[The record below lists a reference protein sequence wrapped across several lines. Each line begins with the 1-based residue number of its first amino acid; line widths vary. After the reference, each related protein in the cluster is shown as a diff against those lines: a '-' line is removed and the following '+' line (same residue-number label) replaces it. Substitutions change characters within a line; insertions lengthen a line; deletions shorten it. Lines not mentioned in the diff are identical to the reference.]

1 VTLVYL
7 DTTTSAQLV
16 NVLTYAM
23 LGASFLM
30 AGHKSL
36 VPAIYTY
43 GAQTIFLGL
52 IALVTA
58 AATGRIELWIV
69 AGITLLLRGVG
80 VTWLLLATMKRIA
93 VKRETNPRIGVLA
106 SLLAI
111 LTLTGFAFAGT
122 QGLRVIPN
130 VFTPDA
136 LPVSLAIVAAGIFT
150 MGSRKKAMTQAL
162 GLLMAENGVFLTALT
177 LTFGM
182 PLLIELGIFFDVLTV
197 SVVLGVFAFRAST
210 AYSTLESGG
219 PRRLTD

>member
-1 VTLVYL
+1 MLL
-7 DTTTSAQLV
+7 DATTSAQLV
-16 NVLTYAM
+16 NVLTYGM

-36 VPAIYTY
+36 VPAVYTY

-52 IALVTA
+52 IAAVTA
-58 AATGRIELWIV
+58 AATGRIELWII
-69 AGITLLLRGVG
+69 AGITLVLRGVG
-80 VTWLLLATMKRIA
+80 VTWLLLSIMKRID
-93 VKRETNPRIGVLA
+93 VKREQQPRVGILA
-106 SLLAI
+106 SLLVI
-111 LTLTGFAFAGT
+111 LGLTALSFAGT

-136 LPVSLAIVAAGIFT
+136 LPVSLAIVAAGIFS
-150 MGSRKKAMTQAL
+150 MASRKKAMTQAL

-197 SVVLGVFAFRAST
+197 SVVLGVFVFRAST
-210 AYSTLESGG
+210 VYSTLESSG
-219 PRRLTD
+219 PRRIVE